1 MAALLQGGFAVRR
14 RVTPKFWIFMIAIT
28 VMVFSV
34 SFGVLQYRFAQG
46 EAQLGQARGYRDDL
60 ILETDIAQVITHCE
74 EDCAKLT
81 DPETGHFFGHK
92 KIGNMTYWAEYLPK
106 DDGYELFHA
115 YCHRMC
121 LEAEDGKN
129 G

>member
-1 MAALLQGGFAVRR
+1 MSKFMLVCSFYDGMAALLQGGFAVRR

-60 ILETDIAQVITHCE
+60 ILETRDLADELDYVQTDAYVIRA
-74 EDCAKLT
+74 AK
-81 DPETGHFFGHK
+81 D
-92 KIGNMTYWAEYLPK
+92 
-106 DDGYELFHA
+106 EL
-115 YCHRMC
+115 RMIMPG
-121 LEAEDGKN
+121 EVRYVNSAN
-129 G
+129 